1 MRGSANESFSNL
13 NRSLLLVCCFSLSY
27 FLQSDSETQER
38 WRDMVKARTESL
50 GMEESVVSKQAIE
63 AMKARAAQR
72 AGAGPLADMVDLSQ
86 VTYGSEEKKSVL
98 SIDYNP
104 EDDLTD
110 EQMERADP
118 VGQLNIF
125 EQLSTEL
132 KEILFPDVQTI
143 LFKVVLLVVLAVT
156 SSTLILTTDHY
167 VRELYEYFGIL
178 PTVEDIQ
185 AASEN
190 SMRLAQELTTNGAAA
205 TSAATEAATSAG
217 EAVTDAVTDAAT
229 SGISLP
235 DLGM

>member
-1 MRGSANESFSNL
+1 
-13 NRSLLLVCCFSLSY
+13 
-27 FLQSDSETQER
+27 
-38 WRDMVKARTESL
+38 MVKARTESL